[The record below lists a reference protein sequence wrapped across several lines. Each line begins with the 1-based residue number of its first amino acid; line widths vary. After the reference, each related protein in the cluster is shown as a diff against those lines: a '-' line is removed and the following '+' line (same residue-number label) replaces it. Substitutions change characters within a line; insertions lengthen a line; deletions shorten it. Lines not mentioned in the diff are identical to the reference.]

1 MKNKRQKIII
11 INKIFFSSIFSNGR
25 KDITRSKW
33 IIHAIKRKQI
43 KRIKS
48 MILSATIVRKP
59 FSKGIFS

>member
-33 IIHAIKRKQI
+33 IINAIKRKQI
-43 KRIKS
+43 NGKEKHD
-48 MILSATIVRKP
+48 ILRYRWHIVQ
-59 FSKGIFS
+59 I